1 MRHLPNIAAA
11 FLGSAFVAFSTIYF
25 FKLVN
30 MPPPPEGSPAALFM
44 GALYPTGYLDFV
56 KTLELIGGILLAIP
70 LTRRIGLL
78 ILGPIIVNILA
89 FHGFITKG
97 AGLFDPPI
105 VIIVA
110 LALYL
115 VWADRRAFWSFIRGD
130 RATNAA
136 MTPS

>member
-1 MRHLPNIAAA
+1 MRHLPTIAGVV
-11 FLGSAFVAFSTIYF
+11 LGLAFVAFSCIYF

-56 KTLELIGGILLAIP
+56 KALELIGGILVAIP
-70 LTRRIGLL
+70 FTRRIGLL

-105 VIIVA
+105 VVIVA

-115 VWADRRAFWSFIRGD
+115 VWADRRAFGSYIRGPK
-130 RATNAA
+130 TPNAA
-136 MTPS
+136 